1 MTDSASDLSIYLHW
15 PFCRS
20 KCPYCDFFSR
30 VQKNVDQNKIIDG
43 YLNQLEKYKELLP
56 ERKIISVFFGG
67 GTPSLIQP
75 QNIERI
81 LNKITALWPTDEHI
95 EITLEANPNTQTPT
109 LFADLRQSG
118 INRLSLGVQSLD
130 DQGLKFLGRTH
141 TAREALSAIDSV
153 LKNFDNHS
161 VDLIYALPNQTLAG
175 WQKQLDTLCAFGL
188 KHISLYQL
196 TIEENTLFFR
206 KNIKP
211 LDEEKAIELYAETE
225 KFLAPKGYLKYEVS
239 NYAQNG
245 FASKHNLVYWTG
257 RDYIGIGQTAH
268 GRFKKGN
275 RFFAQTDLVHL
286 EELSPE
292 ERAEELILMG
302 LRLTKGL
309 NKDRFAEIIGQPLET
324 FLDTSFKKE
333 ALSENLIEETNNT
346 LKASAKGFL
355 LLDYI
360 LPRLVA

>member
-1 MTDSASDLSIYLHW
+1 MTDSTSDLSIYLHW

-56 ERKIISVFFGG
+56 DHKIISVFFGG
-67 GTPSLIQP
+67 GTPSLIHP
-75 QNIERI
+75 KHIERI
-81 LNKITALWPTDEHI
+81 LDKITALWPTDEHI

-109 LFADLRQSG
+109 LFKDLHQSG
-118 INRLSLGVQSLD
+118 INRLSLGIQSLN
-130 DQGLKFLGRTH
+130 DQALKFLGRTH
-141 TAREALSAIDSV
+141 TAREALNAIESV

-161 VDLIYALPNQTLAG
+161 ADVIYALPDQTLDS
-175 WQKQLDTLCAFGL
+175 WKKQLDTLCAFGL

-211 LDEEKAIELYAETE
+211 LDEEKAAELYVETE

-257 RDYIGIGQTAH
+257 RDYIGIGETAH
-268 GRFKKGN
+268 GRFKKDG
-275 RFFAQTDLVHL
+275 RFFAQTNPIHL
-286 EELSPE
+286 EELSAE

-302 LRLTKGL
+302 LRLTNGISK
-309 NKDRFAEIIGQPLET
+309 NRFTEIIGQPLEN
-324 FLDTSFKKE
+324 FLNNDFKKE
-333 ALSENLIEETNNT
+333 ALSENLLEETPQT
-346 LKASAKGFL
+346 LKASVKGFL